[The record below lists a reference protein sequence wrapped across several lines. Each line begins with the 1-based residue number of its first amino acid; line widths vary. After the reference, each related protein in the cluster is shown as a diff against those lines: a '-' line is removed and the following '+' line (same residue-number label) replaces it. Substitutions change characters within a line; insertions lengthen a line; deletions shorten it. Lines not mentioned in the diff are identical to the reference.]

1 MVNVCKMECRTEGCG
16 ERPSFGVTGTKTAQ
30 YCAQH
35 ALDGMVNVCSINC
48 QTQGCGKRSSFGVAG
63 TKMTENCVQHAMDG
77 MVDVRSRKCRT
88 EGCDKQ
94 SSFGVAGTKTMEYCA
109 QRAPGGMVNVTKNG
123 TFANAEEYMRRKVDS
138 HHSEEEA
145 VVSTKWKTVHPAA
158 NASAPSDGSGDSHKR
173 PRHSDV
179 ESKAEGL
186 TMAVTDMLKCSSVK
200 SEVLLSL

>member
-1 MVNVCKMECRTEGCG
+1 M
-16 ERPSFGVTGTKTAQ
+16 
-30 YCAQH
+30 
-35 ALDGMVNVCSINC
+35 DGMVDVRSINC
-48 QTQGCGKRSSFGVAG
+48 RTQGCGERSSFGVVG
-63 TKMTENCVQHAMDG
+63 TKTAEHCVQHAMDG

-94 SSFGVAGTKTMEYCA
+94 SSFGVAGTKMMEYCV

-123 TFANAEEYMRRKVDS
+123 TFANVEECMRRKVDP
-138 HHSEEEA
+138 HHFEKEA
-145 VVSTKWKTVHPAA
+145 VVSTKWK
-158 NASAPSDGSGDSHKR
+158 SAPSDGSGDSHKR

-186 TMAVTDMLKCSSVK
+186 TMLVTDTLNYSSVK